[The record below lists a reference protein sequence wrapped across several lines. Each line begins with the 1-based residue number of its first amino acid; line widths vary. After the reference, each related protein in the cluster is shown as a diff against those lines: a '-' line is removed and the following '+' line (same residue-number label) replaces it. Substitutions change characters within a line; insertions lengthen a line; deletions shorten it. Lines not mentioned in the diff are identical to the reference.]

1 MVLVIC
7 LCHWMF
13 EHRMMGEEQIN
24 CRNTSYHHP
33 LFQLDLEGV
42 VG

>member
-1 MVLVIC
+1 ML
-7 LCHWMF
+7 

-24 CRNTSYHHP
+24 CRNTSYNHP
-33 LFQLDLEGV
+33 LFQLDLGV